1 MKNIFFF
8 GLSCVCTLLSVHND
22 CVVCNQHGT
31 KISKRVCVCSV
42 SELASLSHNQGV
54 STTHKHK
61 IDFNGVGVNFP
72 LEGLGVRIE
81 GQRQTLLIQTVG
93 GKPARAACA

>member
-1 MKNIFFF
+1 M
-8 GLSCVCTLLSVHND
+8 CVYAVSVHND

-31 KISKRVCVCSV
+31 STLKYQSMWECSI

-54 STTHKHK
+54 SATHRHK
-61 IDFNGVGVNFP
+61 IDFNWVGVNFP

-81 GQRQTLLIQTVG
+81 GQRQTLLIQTVRW
-93 GKPARAACA
+93 KSARAACA